1 VIDSDDAIVVS
12 DLSAEYP
19 AHGASAACVALHGVS
34 LRVTRGEILGVL
46 GASGSGKSTLA
57 RIVAGRAVR
66 DDTASVAARITGG
79 DVRVR
84 GLGMRSLSKRDRA
97 QLAFRVGYL
106 AQDAADTLPSTR
118 TVGEIISEPIFQRDR
133 RYNRRAAGARVATML
148 DAVHLP
154 LGVMTSYPYQL
165 SGGQRQRVALAR
177 SIVLGPSILVA
188 DDPTA
193 GIDVTV
199 RSAVVELFGQLRHE
213 RDFAAVIV
221 SHDLAVLRHAT
232 ARIAV
237 LERGGLIGY
246 GDIDAVLSQRE
257 HPYIAKL
264 ADALDAQR
272 ARESG
277 A

>member
-1 VIDSDDAIVVS
+1 MIDSDAPIVVS

-34 LRVTRGEILGVL
+34 IRVERGEILGLL

-66 DDTASVAARITGG
+66 DETASVVPRITGG
-79 DVRVR
+79 DARVR
-84 GLGMRSLSKRDRA
+84 GMAVRSLSKRDRA
-97 QLAFRVGYL
+97 RLTFHVGYL
-106 AQDAADTLPSTR
+106 AQDAADTLPASL
-118 TVGEIISEPIFQRDR
+118 TVGEIISRPIFDRDK

-177 SIVLGPSILVA
+177 SIVLGPSVLVA
-188 DDPTA
+188 DEPTA

-199 RSAVVELFGQLRHE
+199 RAAVVELLGQLKHE
-213 RDFAAVIV
+213 RDFAALVV

-237 LERGGLIGY
+237 LEQGGLIGY
-246 GDIDAVLSQRE
+246 GDIDTVLTQRE
-257 HPYIAKL
+257 HPFVAKL
-264 ADALDAQR
+264 ADALHDQHKHE
-272 ARESG
+272 RE

>member
-1 VIDSDDAIVVS
+1 MDSDAPIVVS

-34 LRVTRGEILGVL
+34 LRVARGEILGLL

-66 DDTASVAARITGG
+66 DDAASVAPRITGG
-79 DVRVR
+79 DARVR
-84 GLGMRSLSKRDRA
+84 GLGMRALGKRDRA
-97 QLAFRVGYL
+97 RLTFHVGYL
-106 AQDAADTLPSTR
+106 AQDAADTLSATL

-133 RYNRRAAGARVATML
+133 RYDRRAAGARVATML
-148 DAVHLP
+148 DAVQLP
-154 LGVMTSYPYQL
+154 LGLMTRYPYQL

-188 DDPTA
+188 DEPTA

-199 RSAVVELFGQLRHE
+199 RSAVVELLGQLRHG
-213 RDFAAVIV
+213 RDFAALVV

-246 GDIDAVLSQRE
+246 GDIDTVLSQRD
-257 HPYIAKL
+257 HPYVTKL

-272 ARESG
+272 MRESE